1 MSSRREF
8 VTLLGGAAAW
18 PVVAR
23 AQQPARLPTIG
34 YLGVGHAS
42 AQAQWVAAFVQRLR
56 ELGWVEGRTVAIEY
70 HWAEGRRERAAEI
83 AAEYVRLKVDVII
96 GGGTEAAIA
105 AKQATSVIPIV
116 VSDNRRPGRHP
127 PGAFLGAT
135 GRQCRPACRTWEL
148 ISPVSDSKSCVRS
161 SRPCANSPRWS
172 MPNIRAG

>member
-1 MSSRREF
+1 MIERREF
-8 VTLLGGAAAW
+8 ISLLGGAAAAW
-18 PVVAR
+18 PVAAR

-34 YLGVGHAS
+34 YLGSGTPT

-70 HWAEGRRERAAEI
+70 QWAEGRRERAAEI
-83 AAEYVRLKVDVII
+83 AAEYVRLNVDVII

-116 VSDNRRPGRHP
+116 FPTTETRSAPAWCIPWRDR
-127 PGAFLGAT
+127 AAM
-135 GRQCRPACRTWEL
+135 RPACRTWEL